1 MDNLEISKEGYLN
14 LLKKGLSYKIEE
26 RDLALDRYRR
36 QDDQMQTPEDFVLQ
50 GRNAVSFLNAASS
63 SSDQILKI
71 ASEIKGIIFK
81 EESPTQVEVNISD
94 DWKKNVED
102 LIKNS
107 EKKD

>member
-1 MDNLEISKEGYLN
+1 MEDLEISKDGYLN
-14 LLKKGLSYKIEE
+14 LLKKALSFKMQE

-63 SSDQILKI
+63 SSDQILKV
-71 ASEIKGIIFK
+71 ASEIKSIIYK
-81 EESPTQVEVNISD
+81 EDVAPQVEVNITD

-102 LIKNS
+102 IIKGV
-107 EKKD
+107 DRQD

>member
-1 MDNLEISKEGYLN
+1 MDNLEISKDGYLN
-14 LLKKGLSYKIEE
+14 LLKKGLNYKIEE

-71 ASEIKGIIFK
+71 ASELKSIIFK
-81 EESPTQVEVNISD
+81 EENATQVEVNLSD
-94 DWKKNVED
+94 DWKKSVED
-102 LIKNS
+102 LIKGS